1 MARTLRLA
9 KNLALP
15 LEAVTETFAFLAK
28 RGAGKSYAACVM
40 VERMLAKHLHVVV
53 LDPMGIWFGLRTAA
67 DGKGDGY
74 QIPILGGDHGDIPLE
89 PMAGAYVAD
98 LVVNDK
104 ISMVIDVSD
113 FSKTK
118 RKQFVADFAE
128 RLYRKNREPL
138 HLVLEE
144 ADMFAPQKPREGEHR
159 MLGAIEDIVRRGRS
173 RGIGVSLISQRSAV
187 LNKDVLTQTECLVA
201 MRTTGPHDR
210 KAIGDWIDVQGDRD
224 AKKEVLDSLPGLPIG
239 TAWFWS
245 PGWLEQ
251 LVKVQINQKITL
263 DTGATP
269 KVGGKRRALK
279 TVADVDL
286 TVLAERMISTIAK
299 AEAENPARLRATIRD
314 LKKQVAHLETRPE
327 GTVGAD
333 ETEVKKN
340 VMDALSINDFNW
352 EQKVTLYF
360 DEISERDSLIE
371 SLLEKLKSAAIAIST
386 RAADIVVEYDTGIEV
401 QGYLETSLT
410 KTKRRRGSNPPPTFP
425 RPKPPPNPPPAT
437 SAAPAQKQM
446 VERAPDGA
454 IVNNSEQRILNAI
467 AWLNAIGVDEPNQSA
482 VSFLAG
488 FKSPYSGGYKNP
500 RSRLRVR
507 GLVDYRGKQ
516 IALTDDGRAIA
527 HAPKVAPNAAGLH
540 HAVFAR
546 LAGPE
551 KKLLRLLL
559 KAHPDPIGNE
569 ELAAAAGYDPTSG
582 GFKNPRSRLRTLGL
596 VDYPTGGETRAQD
609 FLFPNY

>member
-1 MARTLRLA
+1 MARILRLA
-9 KNLALP
+9 KNLTLP
-15 LEAVTETFAFLAK
+15 VEAVTETFAFLAK
-28 RGAGKSYAACVM
+28 RGAGKSYSASVLA
-40 VERMLAKHLHVVV
+40 EEMLRHHFHVVV

-89 PMAGAYVAD
+89 STGGAHVAD
-98 LVVNDK
+98 LVVNDR

-113 FSKTK
+113 FSKKK

-128 RLYRKNREPL
+128 RLYKKNRQPL

-210 KAIGDWIDVQGDRD
+210 KAIGDWIDAQGDRD
-224 AKKEVLDSLPGLPIG
+224 AKKEVMDSLPGLPTG

-245 PGWLEQ
+245 PGWLGILE
-251 LVKVQINQKITL
+251 KVAINQKRTL

-269 KVGGKRRALK
+269 KVGGKRKALK
-279 TVADVDL
+279 TTADVDL
-286 TVLAERMISTIAK
+286 TVLTGRMKHTILK
-299 AEAENPARLRATIRD
+299 AQEDDPKYLWNKIRQ
-314 LKKQVAHLETRPE
+314 LKQQVAKLETRPE
-327 GTVGAD
+327 GTVGF
-333 ETEVKKN
+333 
-340 VMDALSINDFNW
+340 S
-352 EQKVTLYF
+352 Q
-360 DEISERDSLIE
+360 
-371 SLLEKLKSAAIAIST
+371 
-386 RAADIVVEYDTGIEV
+386 IEV
-401 QGYLETSLT
+401 GKKIDVAVATTNQSWQNVVTEKNKEIAGLLQKMERLAVKLGAMSADVLGDYEAAKEFARQA
-410 KTKRRRGSNPPPTFP
+410 KTFVPDPP
-425 RPKPPPNPPPAT
+425 PKPPPGRTIPEDQALPKSSPAT
-437 SAAPAQKQM
+437 DSALA
-446 VERAPDGA
+446 RAPDGA
-454 IVNNSEQRILNAI
+454 IINNSEQRILDAI
-467 AWLNAIGVDEPNQSA
+467 AWLNAVGVDEPNQSA

-488 FKSPYSGGYKNP
+488 FKSAESGGYKNP

-507 GLVDYRGKQ
+507 ELVDYRGRQ
-516 IALTDDGRAIA
+516 IALTDEGRAIA

-540 HAVFAR
+540 SAVFAKIK
-546 LAGPE
+546 GPE

-559 KAHPDPIGNE
+559 DAHPEPMGNE
-569 ELAAAAGYDPTSG
+569 ALAAAAGYDPTSG

-596 VDYPTGGETRAQD
+596 VEYPTGGETRAND
-609 FLFPNY
+609 FLFPGY

>member
-9 KNLALP
+9 KNLTIP

-28 RGAGKSYAACVM
+28 RGAGKSYTAGVM
-40 VERMLAKHLHVVV
+40 VEQMLAKRLHVVV
-53 LDPMGIWFGLRTAA
+53 LDPMGTWFGLRTAA

-89 PMAGAYVAD
+89 AHAGAYVAD

-159 MLGAIEDIVRRGRS
+159 MLGAIEDLVRRGRS

-210 KAIGDWIDVQGDRD
+210 KAIGDWIDVQGDRN
-224 AKKEVLDSLPGLPIG
+224 AKKEVLDSLPGLKVG

-251 LVKVQINQKITL
+251 LVKVKINKKKTL

-286 TVLAERMISTIAK
+286 TVLAKRMVSTIAK
-299 AEAENPARLRATIRD
+299 AEAENPAHLRATISV
-314 LKKQVAHLETRPE
+314 LKKQVAKFEKQPAR
-327 GTVGAD
+327 TVEIQAPDIGAHIDAAVAECNKGWLKVRDESRIRIAD
-333 ETEVKKN
+333 ELVHIATK
-340 VMDALSINDFNW
+340 A
-352 EQKVTLYF
+352 T
-360 DEISERDSLIE
+360 DEI
-371 SLLEKLKSAAIAIST
+371 LKF
-386 RAADIVVEYDTGIEV
+386 ADAMRGDAKMYPDPEPI
-401 QGYLETSLT
+401 
-410 KTKRRRGSNPPPTFP
+410 KTP
-425 RPKPPPNPPPAT
+425 PKPPAIKSNVVDLRTPLKPPADN
-437 SAAPAQKQM
+437 K
-446 VERAPDGA
+446 APDGA
-454 IVNNSEQRILNAI
+454 IVNSSEQRILDSI
-467 AWLNAIGVDEPNQSA
+467 AWLNAIGVDEPNQTA

-488 FKSPYSGGYKNP
+488 FKSADSGGYKNP
-500 RSRLRVR
+500 RARLNVR
-507 GLVDYRGKQ
+507 QLVEYRGRQ
-516 IALTDDGRAIA
+516 IVMTDDGRAIA

-540 HAVFAR
+540 HAVFAKI
-546 LAGPE
+546 AGPE

-559 KAHPDPIGNE
+559 DAHPEPIGNE

-582 GFKNPRSRLRTLGL
+582 GFKNPRSRLRTFGL
-596 VDYPTGGETRAQD
+596 VNYPTSGETRAND
-609 FLFPNY
+609 FLFPGF